1 MIISASPSYAGPSG
15 VTTETEKLFRSAMG
29 YAAAPDIC
37 FARSTA
43 PSIGPTM

>member
-15 VTTETEKLFRSAMG
+15 VTTETENGFRSAISD
-29 YAAAPDIC
+29 YAFDIC